1 MKWGDYQLLW
11 DRDVNCYFTNR
22 ALTAIVVAAP
32 VDTVLSIR
40 MTWSSLMSLGRRR

>member
-1 MKWGDYQLLW
+1 MKLGGYQLLW

-22 ALTAIVVAAP
+22 ALTAILAAALE
-32 VDTVLSIR
+32 DTVLSIR